1 MARCY
6 ILFSSSLDKYYV
18 GSTQST
24 LSERI
29 NKHNTSYYGR
39 HFTSQVKDWEL
50 YLGIACSSIEQARK
64 METYIKRMKSR
75 KYIQDLKRYPEMIDK
90 LHLVLANNC

>member
-1 MARCY
+1 MAHCY

-29 NKHNTSYYGR
+29 NKHNTNYYGK
-39 HFTSQVKDWEL
+39 HLTSQVEDWEL

-64 METYIKRMKSR
+64 MESYIKENEK
-75 KYIQDLKRYPEMIDK
+75 QK
-90 LHLVLANNC
+90 LHSEFEKVS